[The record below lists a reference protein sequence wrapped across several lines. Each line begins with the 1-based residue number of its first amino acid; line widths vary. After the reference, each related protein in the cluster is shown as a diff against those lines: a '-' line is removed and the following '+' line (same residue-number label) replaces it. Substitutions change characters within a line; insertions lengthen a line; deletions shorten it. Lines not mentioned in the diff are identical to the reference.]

1 MMMATQKAVLYS
13 AIIPSLVLVRISRLF
28 YFALFMFMTALR
40 V

>member
-1 MMMATQKAVLYS
+1 MMMTTQKAVVYS

-28 YFALFMFMTALR
+28 YFALFIFVTALR